1 MKIEADYLVLG
12 SGIAGLFF
20 ALKAAQHGSVAVV
33 TKRERRESNTQY
45 AQGGI
50 AAAMDAADSV
60 ASHAED
66 TLAAG
71 AGLCDRA
78 IVEGVVAE
86 GPEVVAELLA
96 IGAQFNQER
105 PGVLAL
111 GREGGHAQARVVHAD
126 DMTGREVT
134 RALVAAVQALPQV
147 TLYDHHLA
155 VDLIVDEQRR
165 CHGAWVL
172 EAGQAEPMAALASV
186 TLLATGGCGQ
196 VFLHT
201 TNPRVASGDGVAMA
215 WRAGARVG
223 NMEFMQFHPTMLYDP
238 ARPSFLITEALR
250 GFGAVL
256 VDERGA
262 AFTDPLQTRDVV
274 SRAIVAQMQKSG
286 AECVYLD
293 VTECPAEQTRRRFP
307 NIYQHC
313 LGMGLDM
320 TQTPIPVVPAAHYS
334 CGGVWTDGQGQTD
347 LAGLFAAGEVAMS
360 GFQGANRLAS
370 NSLLEGLVFARR
382 AVECARGGESGAA
395 GRFAMAGDVMAR
407 DGLEERRQWLRRL
420 MWDDVGIV
428 RSDRSLQRAC
438 EETERL
444 AREVESW
451 YGGCRLDAELV
462 QLRNLATVAT
472 LIARSA
478 QQRCESRGVHYN
490 RDHPTPD
497 NARWQRPTL
506 LVRDHSLA
514 RPSPFGKP

>member
-60 ASHAED
+60 ASHAQD
-66 TLAAG
+66 TIAAG

-78 IVEGVVAE
+78 VVEGVVAE
-86 GPEVVAELLA
+86 GPEVIDELRA
-96 IGAQFNQER
+96 IGAQFNQAR

-111 GREGGHAQARVVHAD
+111 GREGGHSCARVVHAD
-126 DMTGREVT
+126 DATGREVT
-134 RALVAAVQALPQV
+134 RALVAVVQTLPQV
-147 TLYDHHLA
+147 TWYDHHLA
-155 VDLIVDEQRR
+155 LDLIVDDQRR

-172 EAGQAEPMAALASV
+172 DSAQAVAALAPV

-201 TNPRVASGDGVAMA
+201 TNPPVASGDGVAMA

-223 NMEFMQFHPTMLYDP
+223 NMEFMQFHPTMLYNP
-238 ARPSFLITEALR
+238 SKPSFLITEALR
-250 GFGAVL
+250 GFGGVL
-256 VDERGA
+256 IDERGA

-274 SRAIVAQMQKSG
+274 SRAIVAQMQQSN

-293 VTECPAEQTRRRFP
+293 VTGQDAQETRRRFP
-307 NIYQHC
+307 NIYRHC
-313 LGMGLDM
+313 LGMGVDM
-320 TQTPIPVVPAAHYS
+320 TERPIPVVPAAHYS
-334 CGGVWTDGQGQTD
+334 CGGVWTGLHGQTD
-347 LAGLFAAGEVAMS
+347 LAGLYAAGEVAMS

-382 AVECARGGESGAA
+382 AVEHTRTAA
-395 GRFAMAGDVMAR
+395 PGTGGRFEMEHPGAGVAPIA
-407 DGLEERRQWLRRL
+407 LEERRELLRRL
-420 MWDDVGIV
+420 MWDEVGIV
-428 RSDRSLQRAC
+428 RSDRGLQRAC
-438 EETERL
+438 EETARL
-444 AREVESW
+444 AREITAL
-451 YGGCRLDAELV
+451 YRGQRLDAELV
-462 QLRNLATVAT
+462 QLHNLATVAM

-478 QQRCESRGVHYN
+478 RQRLESRGVHYN
-490 RDHPTPD
+490 CDHPARD
-497 NARWQRPTL
+497 DARWQRPTL
-506 LVRDHSLA
+506 LVRDRA
-514 RPSPFGKP
+514 GWA

>member
-33 TKRERRESNTQY
+33 TKHERRESNTQY

-50 AAAMDAADSV
+50 AAAMDAADSA
-60 ASHAED
+60 ASHAQD
-66 TLAAG
+66 TIAAG

-78 IVEGVVAE
+78 VVEGVVAE
-86 GPEVVAELLA
+86 GPEVVEELLA
-96 IGAQFNQER
+96 IGAQFNEAR

-111 GREGGHAQARVVHAD
+111 GREGGHAHARVVHAD

-134 RALVAAVQALPQV
+134 RTLVAAVQALPQV

-172 EAGQAEPMAALASV
+172 DSQQADPIAAVAPV

-215 WRAGARVG
+215 WRAGARVS

-238 ARPSFLITEALR
+238 GRPSFLITEALR

-256 VDERGA
+256 IDERGA

-274 SRAIVAQMQKSG
+274 SRAIVAQMQESG

-293 VTECPAEQTRRRFP
+293 VTGQDADQTRRRFP

-313 LGMGLDM
+313 LGMGVDM
-320 TQTPIPVVPAAHYS
+320 TEMPVPVVPAAHYS
-334 CGGVWTDGQGQTD
+334 CGGVWTDAHGQTD
-347 LAGLFAAGEVAMS
+347 IAGLYAAGEVAMS

-382 AVECARGGESGAA
+382 AVAHTSTVAPVVV
-395 GRFAMAGDVMAR
+395 GRFEREHRGDAVASET
-407 DGLEERRQWLRRL
+407 LEERRKLLRRL
-420 MWDDVGIV
+420 MWDEVGIV
-428 RSDRSLQRAC
+428 RSDCDLQRAQ

-444 AREVESW
+444 AREVEALYSRH
-451 YGGCRLDAELV
+451 RLDAELV
-462 QLRNLATVAT
+462 QLRSLATVAT
-472 LIARSA
+472 LIVRSA
-478 QQRCESRGVHYN
+478 RQRLESRGVHYN
-490 RDHPTPD
+490 CDHPVRD
-497 NARWQRPTL
+497 DVCWQRPTL
-506 LVRDHSLA
+506 LVQDRAAASNVH
-514 RPSPFGKP
+514 

>member
-20 ALKAAQHGSVAVV
+20 ALKAAQRGSVAVV

-60 ASHAED
+60 ASHAQD

-96 IGAQFNQER
+96 IGAQFNESR

-111 GREGGHAQARVVHAD
+111 GREGGHAHARVVHAD

-134 RALVAAVQALPQV
+134 HALVAAVQALPQV

-155 VDLIVDEQRR
+155 VDLIVDDQRR

-172 EAGQAEPMAALASV
+172 DSQQAAPIAALAPV

-238 ARPSFLITEALR
+238 GRPSFLITEALR

-256 VDERGA
+256 IDERGA

-293 VTECPAEQTRRRFP
+293 VTGQDAGQTRRRFP
-307 NIYQHC
+307 NIYRHC
-313 LGMGLDM
+313 LGMGVEM
-320 TQTPIPVVPAAHYS
+320 TKTPIPVVPAAHYS
-334 CGGVWTDGQGQTD
+334 CGGVWTDVHGQTD
-347 LAGLFAAGEVAMS
+347 IAGLYAAGEVAMS

-382 AVECARGGESGAA
+382 AVEHAGIAA
-395 GRFAMAGDVMAR
+395 PVGRFEMAHTGDAVAR
-407 DGLEERRQWLRRL
+407 DALEERRELLRRL
-420 MWDDVGIV
+420 MWDEVGIV
-428 RSDRSLQRAC
+428 RSDRGLQRAC
-438 EETERL
+438 GETERL
-444 AREVESW
+444 AREIEALYSGQW
-451 YGGCRLDAELV
+451 LNAELV
-462 QLRNLATVAT
+462 QLRNLATVAA

-478 QQRCESRGVHYN
+478 RQRLESRGVHYN
-490 RDHPTPD
+490 CDHPARD
-497 NARWQRPTL
+497 DARWQRPTL
-506 LVRDHSLA
+506 LVRD
-514 RPSPFGKP
+514 

>member
-50 AAAMDAADSV
+50 AAVVDAADSV
-60 ASHAED
+60 ASHVQD

-78 IVEGVVAE
+78 VVEGVVAE

-96 IGAQFNQER
+96 IGAQFNEAR

-111 GREGGHAQARVVHAD
+111 GREGGHTHARVVHAD
-126 DMTGREVT
+126 DTTGREVT

-147 TLYDHHLA
+147 TWYDHHLA
-155 VDLIVDEQRR
+155 IDLIVDEQRR

-172 EAGQAEPMAALASV
+172 DSQQADPVAALAPV

-238 ARPSFLITEALR
+238 GRPSFLITEALR

-256 VDERGA
+256 IDERGA

-274 SRAIVAQMQKSG
+274 SRAIVAQMQQSG

-293 VTECPAEQTRRRFP
+293 VTGQDADLTRGRFP

-313 LGMGLDM
+313 LGMGVDM
-320 TQTPIPVVPAAHYS
+320 TETPIPVVPAAHYS
-334 CGGVWTDGQGQTD
+334 GGGVWTDAHGQTD
-347 LAGLFAAGEVAMS
+347 IAGLYAAGEVAMS

-382 AVECARGGESGAA
+382 AVAHASTVAPVA
-395 GRFAMAGDVMAR
+395 VGRFAVEHKGAVVAPAA
-407 DGLEERRQWLRRL
+407 LEERRELLRRL
-420 MWDDVGIV
+420 MWDEVGIV
-428 RSDRSLQRAC
+428 RSDCGLLRAC
-438 EETERL
+438 AETERL
-444 AREVESW
+444 AREIEAL
-451 YGGCRLDAELV
+451 YRGQRLDAELV
-462 QLRNLATVAT
+462 QLSNLATVAT

-478 QQRCESRGVHYN
+478 QQRLESRGVHYN
-490 RDHPTPD
+490 CDHPERD
-497 NARWQRPTL
+497 DARWQRPTL
-506 LVRDHSLA
+506 LVKDRAAPAKIH
-514 RPSPFGKP
+514 